1 MTFRHPV
8 QHERRMQAAVIRWAR
23 SNAGLYPPLRWLFA
37 IPNGGHRDALEAVW
51 LKKEGVTAGVFD
63 LCLLYDNGEYPTLWM
78 EMKHGKNTLT
88 DDQREF
94 QAWAQCQGHQT
105 AVCWTTDEAIQQ
117 LRDYL
122 GIDDPNAV
130 RDVLLA
136 GSMEGSAGSRSIVSG
151 DGGRADEY
159 VGAAEYSRTSSP
171 HPKRR
176 G

>member
-1 MTFRHPV
+1 MAFRHPV

-37 IPNGGHRDALEAVW
+37 IPNGGSRDALEAMW

-63 LCLLYDNGEYPTLWM
+63 LCLLFDNGEYPTLWM

-88 DDQREF
+88 ADQLEF
-94 QAWAQCQGHQT
+94 KAWAESQGHET
-105 AVCWTTDEAIQQ
+105 AICYTPDEAIQQ

-122 GIDDPNAV
+122 GIDDPWRS
-130 RDVLLA
+130 RDVLLNGIDGA
-136 GSMEGSAGSRSIVSG
+136 AVTETRSTITGSNES
-151 DGGRADEY
+151 GRA
-159 VGAAEYSRTSSP
+159 VPISSP
-171 HPKRR
+171 HRSGRGRR